1 MEDTIWFW
9 NDWREV
15 EFRSGGKF
23 FAPDADNCHDGTT
36 CTWHITDNG
45 RKVVIRWGTAGE
57 HTVSLSSDRQSMKGQ
72 RFDGDPCHGE
82 FRRRDLAAGRK
93 RHKKQREESGSDE
106 DDGTQLYD
114 VLELDSIDA
123 TEQQIKKQF
132 RRLSRK
138 YHPDK
143 NRNDPNAAA
152 KFEQIREA
160 YEVIGNPDKRTLYDT
175 GGIEAVRD
183 AEKEDASGGGGGMDP
198 FAAFFGGGGGGG
210 GERRQAKKGND
221 ANVQMQVSLE
231 DLYNGNPVS
240 FSIKRRVVCRG
251 CKNGG
256 KGKNRARC
264 NKCGKCPNEQK
275 TQLVQMAPGFN
286 VQQQVEVPSKH
297 RCREE
302 STELETVVERG
313 MKDGSTI
320 KFERMSEQ
328 RPGFIPGDVI
338 MTLKQKPHK
347 TFRRDGDDLHM
358 DMTISLKE
366 ALLGF
371 SRTVKHLDGHEVE
384 VSMPEGRVTKPWQVI
399 RLRGEGMPVHETPDE
414 KGSLHVKMKIRFPR
428 ELTKE
433 QRAFVEDH
441 F

>member
-160 YEVIGNPDKRTLYDT
+160 YEVIGNPDKRTLDDT

-210 GERRQAKKGND
+210 GQQA
-221 ANVQMQVSLE
+221 ALSEPTVSSDSSGCAPPCTL
-231 DLYNGNPVS
+231 S
-240 FSIKRRVVCRG
+240 F
-251 CKNGG
+251 
-256 KGKNRARC
+256 RC
-264 NKCGKCPNEQK
+264 
-275 TQLVQMAPGFN
+275 FN
-286 VQQQVEVPSKH
+286 SNNN
-297 RCREE
+297 
-302 STELETVVERG
+302 
-313 MKDGSTI
+313 
-320 KFERMSEQ
+320 F
-328 RPGFIPGDVI
+328 FIPDADSAALTSVAAACCSAASLSMRICLRSCSRLACGNCGQLPAHASVRSNI
-338 MTLKQKPHK
+338 LSTWTACCVK
-347 TFRRDGDDLHM
+347 TSCSR
-358 DMTISLKE
+358 
-366 ALLGF
+366 GF
-371 SRTVKHLDGHEVE
+371 TN
-384 VSMPEGRVTKPWQVI
+384 
-399 RLRGEGMPVHETPDE
+399 
-414 KGSLHVKMKIRFPR
+414 
-428 ELTKE
+428 
-433 QRAFVEDH
+433 
-441 F
+441 